1 MTRQELAEKLTY
13 AVVNDPEN
21 AIQKEYALR
30 PELAGTVYYDAPLL
44 GIAAADDP
52 LFAQMK
58 EDPKIFGPVLRLP
71 EEWLNGAKS
80 VVSFFL
86 PFSEKVR
93 RANTPNL
100 RVPSAEWL
108 HGRIE
113 GQAFMLKTCHQVAD
127 WLRQAGYQAV
137 VPADHPDFRTECD
150 YSRLERGEPAYASTW
165 SERHAAYAAGLG
177 TFSLSK
183 HLITERGLCGRFGSV
198 ITDAPLEVTPRPYTD
213 PYEYCTF
220 CGACVPRCPVKA
232 ISVEKGKNIKVCA
245 KYTAHLETI
254 YCPYFGCGKCQL
266 DIPCEDRIPDRA
278 QGQQGGECV

>member
-13 AVVNDPEN
+13 SVVNDPEN
-21 AIQKEYALR
+21 AIQAEYALR

-58 EDPKIFGPVLRLP
+58 EDPKIYGPNLRLP
-71 EEWLNGAKS
+71 EEWLSGARS
-80 VVSFFL
+80 IISFFM
-86 PFSEKVR
+86 PFSEQVR
-93 RANTPNL
+93 RGNTPNL
-100 RVPSAEWL
+100 RVPSGEWL

-113 GQAFMLKTCHQVAD
+113 GQAFLEKICGEIAD
-127 WLRQAGYQAV
+127 WLRQEGYQAV
-137 VPADHPDFRTECD
+137 IPAVHPEFSVACD

-165 SERHAAYAAGLG
+165 SERHAAYVAGLG

-183 HLITERGLCGRFGSV
+183 HLITEKGLCGRFGSV

-220 CGACVPRCPVKA
+220 CGACVPRCPARA

-245 KYTAHLETI
+245 KYTKYLEGI
-254 YCPYFGCGKCQL
+254 YTPYFGCGKCQL

-278 QGQQGGECV
+278 QDRQRGERV